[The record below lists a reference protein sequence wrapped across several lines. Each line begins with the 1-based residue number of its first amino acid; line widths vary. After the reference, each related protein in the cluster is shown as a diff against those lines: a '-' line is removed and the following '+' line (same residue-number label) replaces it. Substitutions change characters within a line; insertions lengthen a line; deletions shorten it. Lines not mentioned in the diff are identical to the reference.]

1 MRARREHEASD
12 LAPRDAAIVLT
23 VTALIVGLIVV
34 FLGLSPSFAGE
45 SQVMSAP
52 QDIATPTHPTSP
64 ITPTLPEEF
73 ENASRK

>member
-45 SQVMSAP
+45 SPIAGDP
-52 QDIATPTHPTSP
+52 QDTATPT
-64 ITPTLPEEF
+64 TPTLPEEF

>member
-1 MRARREHEASD
+1 MGARREHEASD

-45 SQVMSAP
+45 SQLADEH
-52 QDIATPTHPTSP
+52 QDTLFPT
-64 ITPTLPEEF
+64 TPTLSEEL

>member
-1 MRARREHEASD
+1 MRTRREHEASD

-45 SQVMSAP
+45 SQVAL
-52 QDIATPTHPTSP
+52 DHPDTTLST
-64 ITPTLPEEF
+64 TPTLPEEL

>member
-1 MRARREHEASD
+1 MGARREHEVSD
-12 LAPRDAAIVLT
+12 LAPRDAAIVLV

-45 SQVMSAP
+45 SKLAGEH
-52 QDIATPTHPTSP
+52 QDTTFPTTPTF
-64 ITPTLPEEF
+64 PEEL

>member
-45 SQVMSAP
+45 SQVTSTHQDISTPSAP
-52 QDIATPTHPTSP
+52 
-64 ITPTLPEEF
+64 TLLEEF

>member
-45 SQVMSAP
+45 SQIASDP
-52 QDIATPTHPTSP
+52 QDTPTST
-64 ITPTLPEEF
+64 TPTLPEEF

>member
-45 SQVMSAP
+45 SQVVSDHP
-52 QDIATPTHPTSP
+52 DTTLSTTPS
-64 ITPTLPEEF
+64 LLEEF